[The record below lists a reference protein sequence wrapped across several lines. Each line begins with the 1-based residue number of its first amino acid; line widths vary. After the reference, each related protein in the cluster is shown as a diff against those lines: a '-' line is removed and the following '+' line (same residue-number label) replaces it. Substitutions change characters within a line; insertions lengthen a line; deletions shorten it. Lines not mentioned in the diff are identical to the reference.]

1 MSTRPSTA
9 STASDAVVPFQVPER
24 VGRTPGKR
32 EVFRAMIEWEAIS
45 GSLTP
50 SRRRRLVRYAAQ
62 LGLSAT
68 QAGELIRAC
77 VDCPQ
82 AMRGSSR
89 AERNLQPA
97 AIDLPRAEQGG
108 GAVELES
115 PPPNL
120 RYVPAPTS
128 ASQEDRPWM
137 WTRLAP
143 FGLASLAI
151 AALLALRLLR

>member
-1 MSTRPSTA
+1 MSTRPRSA
-9 STASDAVVPFQVPER
+9 SSASDAAVPFQVPER

-32 EVFRAMIEWEAIS
+32 EIFRAMLEWEAMS

-77 VDCPQ
+77 VDRPSVERAGIDPQ
-82 AMRGSSR
+82 S
-89 AERNLQPA
+89 AET
-97 AIDLPRAEQGG
+97 
-108 GAVELES
+108 ES

-120 RYVPAPTS
+120 RYVPAPGSESEATS
-128 ASQEDRPWM
+128 WWRWA
-137 WTRLAP
+137 RLAP
-143 FGLASLAI
+143 FCLASLAI